1 MHLLNNTC
9 EIKITQKDN
18 IIINKHT
25 SILKSIYKSIY
36 KEEYTNN
43 FYNFFLSLLVESKI
57 YNINLEEVINGI
69 YIYMLKNPNSIVL
82 SEKYIVETIY
92 LFSFYEFKRAF
103 EVKYR
108 KKLSDYLFLFVL
120 SYSRKMRQKIK
131 KHIIKMIN
139 HLNTVEYE
147 YENKEVFVW

>member
-1 MHLLNNTC
+1 MYLSSNTY

-36 KEEYTNN
+36 KEEYEND
-43 FYNFFLSLLVESKI
+43 FYNFFLSLLVESRI
-57 YNINLEEVINGI
+57 YNVNLEEVINGI
-69 YIYMLKNPNSIVL
+69 YIYMLKNPSSIAL
-82 SEKYIVETIY
+82 SERYIVETMY

-108 KKLSDYLFLFVL
+108 KKLSDYMFLFVL
-120 SYSRKMRQKIK
+120 SYNKKMRRKIK

-147 YENKEVFVW
+147 YENKEVFI

>member
-1 MHLLNNTC
+1 MYLPDNTC
-9 EIKITQKDN
+9 EIKITQKDS

-43 FYNFFLSLLVESKI
+43 FYNFFLGILVESKI
-57 YNINLEEVINGI
+57 YNMNLEDIINGI
-69 YIYMLKNPNSIVL
+69 YIYMLKNPHAIVL
-82 SEKYIVETIY
+82 SERHIVETMY

-108 KKLSDYLFLFVL
+108 KKLSDYMFLFVL
-120 SYSRKMRQKIK
+120 SYNRKMRKKIK
-131 KHIIKMIN
+131 KHIIKMIK

-147 YENKEVFVW
+147 YENKELFL

>member
-1 MHLLNNTC
+1 MYLPDNSF
-9 EIKITQKDN
+9 EIKITQKDS

-25 SILKSIYKSIY
+25 NILKSIYKSIY
-36 KEEYTNN
+36 KEEYKND
-43 FYNFFLSLLVESKI
+43 FYNFFLSLLVESRI

-69 YIYMLKNPNSIVL
+69 YIYMLKNPDAIVL
-82 SEKYIVETIY
+82 SEKYIVETMY

-108 KKLSDYLFLFVL
+108 KKLSDYMFLFVL
-120 SYSRKMRQKIK
+120 SYNRNMRKKIK

-147 YENKEVFVW
+147 YENKEAFV

>member
-18 IIINKHT
+18 IIINKHK
-25 SILKSIYKSIY
+25 SVLKSIYKSIY

-82 SEKYIVETIY
+82 SEKYIVETMY

-120 SYSRKMRQKIK
+120 SYSRKMRKKIK